1 MTITASAGLIT
12 ILRQKTPR
20 ESPPAIRAL
29 AEEILARHRDAA
41 QAILWY
47 GSCFRT
53 GGDSNGIV
61 DFYLVVDKYSH
72 AYRRRIH
79 AFLNKLLP
87 PNVFYLEI
95 PFEGGVRRSKYTVF
109 SFKHFQQGA
118 TTRWFR
124 SYLWSRLAQPMGL
137 VYARNNHVAEQV
149 YATMAHALLTF
160 ITRVLPLM
168 PRQQFTSR
176 ELLCKGLAL
185 SYATELRAERPDKL
199 TDLFDAAPRYYE
211 ELTRAAMDTVSY
223 SVEETMS
230 DNHAWRYRA
239 SIPALT
245 RIASRVMWALRHLQ
259 GKTLSILQLVKGL
272 YTFQGGLDYVLWKI
286 ERHSGVRI
294 QIDHRL
300 RQVPLVGVVV
310 LFWRLYRRGAFR

>member
-1 MTITASAGLIT
+1 MTITAPAGLIT
-12 ILRQKTPR
+12 ILRQKTSR
-20 ESPPAIRAL
+20 EAPPGIKAL
-29 AEEILARHRDAA
+29 IEEILARHRDAV

-53 GGDSNGIV
+53 GDDSSGIN
-61 DFYLVVDKYSH
+61 DFYLVVDTYRH
-72 AYRRRIH
+72 AYHRH
-79 AFLNKLLP
+79 SYAFLNKLLP
-87 PNVFYLEI
+87 PNVFYLEV
-95 PFEGGVRRSKYTVF
+95 PHEGGVRRSKYTIF
-109 SFKHFQQGA
+109 SFKDFQHGA
-118 TTRWFR
+118 TMRWFR

-176 ELLCKGLAL
+176 ELWCRGLAL
-185 SYATELRAERPDKL
+185 TYAAELRAERRDKL
-199 TDLFDAAPRYYE
+199 TELFDAVPRYYE
-211 ELTRAAMDTVSY
+211 ELTRIAMDAVPY
-223 SVEETMS
+223 SVEAMS
-230 DNHAWRYRA
+230 GNDAWRYRA
-239 SIPALT
+239 SIPPLT
-245 RIASRVMWALRHLQ
+245 RISSRVMWALRRLQ
-259 GKTLSILQLVKGL
+259 GKTLSLLLLVKGL

>member
-1 MTITASAGLIT
+1 MTITAPAELIT
-12 ILRQKTPR
+12 IIRQKTSR
-20 ESPPAIRAL
+20 EAPPAIKAL
-29 AEEILARHRDAA
+29 TEEILARHRDAA

-53 GGDSNGIV
+53 GDDSNGIV
-61 DFYLVVDKYSH
+61 DFYLVVDKYRH
-72 AYRRRIH
+72 AYHRYSY

-87 PNVFYLEI
+87 PNVFY
-95 PFEGGVRRSKYTVF
+95 FEVPYEGCVRRGKYTVF
-109 SFKHFQQGA
+109 SLKDFQQGA
-118 TTRWFR
+118 SRWFR

-168 PRQQFTSR
+168 PPQEFNSR
-176 ELLCKGLAL
+176 ELWCKGLAH
-185 SYATELRAERPDKL
+185 SYAAELRAERRDKL
-199 TDLFDAAPRYYE
+199 TDLFDAAPHHYE

-223 SVEETMS
+223 SVEAMI

-245 RIASRVMWALRHLQ
+245 RISSRVMWALRRLQ
-259 GKTLSILQLVKGL
+259 GKTLSILLLVKGL

-294 QIDHRL
+294 HIDPRL
-300 RQVPLVGVVV
+300 RKVPLVGVVV

>member
-1 MTITASAGLIT
+1 MTITAPAELIT
-12 ILRQKTPR
+12 IIRQKTSR
-20 ESPPAIRAL
+20 EAPPAIKAL
-29 AEEILARHRDAA
+29 TEEILARHRDAA

-53 GGDSNGIV
+53 GDDSNGIV
-61 DFYLVVDKYSH
+61 DFYLVVDKYRH
-72 AYRRRIH
+72 AYRRHSH

-87 PNVFYLEI
+87 PNVFYFEV
-95 PFEGGVRRSKYTVF
+95 PYEGGVRRCKYTVF
-109 SFKHFQQGA
+109 SFKDFQQGA
-118 TTRWFR
+118 SMRWFR

-149 YATMAHALLTF
+149 YTTMAHALLTF

-168 PRQQFTSR
+168 PPQQFTSR
-176 ELLCKGLAL
+176 ELWCKGLAL
-185 SYATELRAERPDKL
+185 SYAAELRAERRDKP
-199 TDLFDAAPRYYE
+199 TDLFDAAPRHYE
-211 ELTRAAMDTVSY
+211 ELTRAAIDTVSY
-223 SVEETMS
+223 SVEAMS
-230 DNHAWRYRA
+230 GNHAWRYRA

-245 RIASRVMWALRHLQ
+245 RISSRVMWVLRRLQ
-259 GKTLSILQLVKGL
+259 GKTLSMLQLVKGL

>member
-1 MTITASAGLIT
+1 MTITAPAGLIT
-12 ILRQKTPR
+12 IIRQKTSM
-20 ESPPAIRAL
+20 ESPPAIKAL
-29 AEEILARHRDAA
+29 TEEILARHRDAA

-53 GGDSNGIV
+53 GDDSNGIV
-61 DFYLVVDKYSH
+61 DFYLVVDKYRH
-72 AYRRRIH
+72 AYRRH
-79 AFLNKLLP
+79 SYAFLNKLLP

-95 PFEGGVRRSKYTVF
+95 PYEGGVRRCKYTVF
-109 SFKHFQQGA
+109 SFKDFQQGA
-118 TTRWFR
+118 AMRWFR

-149 YATMAHALLTF
+149 YASMAKALLTF

-168 PRQQFTSR
+168 PSHQFSSR
-176 ELLCKGLAL
+176 ELWCKGLAL
-185 SYATELRAERPDKL
+185 SYAAELRAERREKL
-199 TDLFDAAPRYYE
+199 TALFDADPGHYE
-211 ELTRAAMDTVSY
+211 ELTRSAMESVPY
-223 SVEETMS
+223 SVEALS
-230 DNHAWRYRA
+230 DNQAWRYRA

-245 RIASRVMWALRHLQ
+245 RIFSRVMWALRRLQ
-259 GKTLSILQLVKGL
+259 GKILSILLLVKGL

-294 QIDHRL
+294 HIDHRL
-300 RQVPLVGVVV
+300 RQIPLVGVVV

>member
-1 MTITASAGLIT
+1 MTTTAPARLIT
-12 ILRQKTPR
+12 IIRQKTSR
-20 ESPPAIRAL
+20 EAPPAIKAL
-29 AEEILARHRDAA
+29 TEEILARHRDAA

-53 GGDSNGIV
+53 GDDSNGIV
-61 DFYLVVDKYSH
+61 DFYLVVDNYRH
-72 AYRRRIH
+72 AYHRHFH

-87 PNVFYLEI
+87 PNVFYFEI
-95 PFEGGVRRSKYTVF
+95 PYEGVLRRCKYTVF
-109 SFKHFQQGA
+109 SFKDFQQGA
-118 TTRWFR
+118 SMRWFR

-137 VYARNNHVAEQV
+137 VYARNNRMAEEV
-149 YATMAHALLTF
+149 YATMAQALLTF
-160 ITRVLPLM
+160 VTRVLPLM
-168 PRQQFTSR
+168 SPQQFTSR
-176 ELLCKGLAL
+176 ELWCKGLAL
-185 SYATELRAERPDKL
+185 SYATELRAERRDKL
-199 TDLFDAAPRYYE
+199 TDLFDADPRYYE

>member
-1 MTITASAGLIT
+1 MTITAPAGLIT
-12 ILRQKTPR
+12 IIRQKTSR
-20 ESPPAIRAL
+20 DAPPGIKAL
-29 AEEILARHRDAA
+29 IEEILARHRDAA

-47 GSCFRT
+47 GSCFRK
-53 GGDSNGIV
+53 GDDSNGIV
-61 DFYLVVDKYSH
+61 DFYLVVDKYRH
-72 AYRRRIH
+72 AYRRH
-79 AFLNKLLP
+79 SYAFLNKLLP
-87 PNVFYLEI
+87 PNVFYFEI
-95 PFEGGVRRSKYTVF
+95 PYEEGVRRCKYTVF
-109 SFKHFQQGA
+109 SFRDFQQGA
-118 TTRWFR
+118 TMHWFR

-149 YATMAHALLTF
+149 YTTMAQSLLTF

-168 PRQQFTSR
+168 PPQQFTSR
-176 ELLCKGLAL
+176 ELWCTGIAL
-185 SYATELRAERPDKL
+185 SYAAELRAERRDKL

-223 SVEETMS
+223 SVEAMS
-230 DNHAWRYRA
+230 GNHAWRYRT

-245 RIASRVMWALRHLQ
+245 RISSRVMWALRRLQ
-259 GKTLSILQLVKGL
+259 GKTLSILLLVKGL

-300 RQVPLVGVVV
+300 RQIPLVGVVV